1 MTIGDSRF
9 SHQDRILGAQLV
21 STRIACQMNRDGSVP
36 DRGSARYRA
45 LRYEL
50 QSEGLRAV
58 LRKRLKKA

>member
-21 STRIACQMNRDGSVP
+21 STMNARRMNQEGTAP
-36 DRGSARYRA
+36 DRGGARYRA

-50 QSEGLRAV
+50 QSEGLRAF
-58 LRKRLKKA
+58 LRKRLTKA